1 MASDLHVHLHTR
13 EHTGAHNEHVHT
25 HKQRRKEGVKV
36 RVTWRRK
43 NWGWP
48 GRSGEPG
55 VCEVK
60 AALAVLGQRHY
71 GLGYLSVLRL
81 PATGSITQVASC
93 EG

>member
-1 MASDLHVHLHTR
+1 MCTCTHMNTQ
-13 EHTGAHNEHVHT
+13 VHT
-25 HKQRRKEGVKV
+25 MSMYTHKRKEGVKV

-48 GRSGEPG
+48 GRAGEPG

-71 GLGYLSVLRL
+71 GPGYLSVLRL